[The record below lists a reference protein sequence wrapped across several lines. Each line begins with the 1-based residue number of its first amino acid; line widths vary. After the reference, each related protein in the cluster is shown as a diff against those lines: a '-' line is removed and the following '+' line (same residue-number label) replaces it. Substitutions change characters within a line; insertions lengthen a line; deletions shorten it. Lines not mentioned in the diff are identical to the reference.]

1 MVVAFLNMID
11 EMKKKVCWLG
21 DPNVTL
27 VSDDGQ
33 QLLCHQSVLGIYNEN
48 LRSLLGLNK
57 MKEYV
62 LIFQDINHLE
72 LVEYMLQMYL
82 SFETKIQNINDN
94 ESINL
99 HEMGER
105 KSMVENSNN
114 QDILLNQ
121 NSLIFNDE
129 ENNVDQLVMNVVTD
143 KECTEQEQENF
154 IPHAQ
159 NMVTEIESRKCGDEK
174 NSFPKSVENGVPEM
188 TQYTQAIQKQNETME
203 DNINTRK
210 NDVQLKQNINSKTF
224 EAESGN
230 EGISKDSTRSDL
242 TDTSNSEY
250 SELKFAF
257 LTSILRSPIVWGK

>member
-1 MVVAFLNMID
+1 MYKYLNHFSFVFTTQLKMDD
-11 EMKKKVCWLG
+11 EIRQNMCWLG
-21 DPNVTL
+21 DSNVTL

-33 QLLCHQSVLGIYNEN
+33 ELQCHQSVLGIYNEN

-94 ESINL
+94 ESINV

-129 ENNVDQLVMNVVTD
+129 ENNVDQLVMKVETD
-143 KECTEQEQENF
+143 KECTE
-154 IPHAQ
+154 
-159 NMVTEIESRKCGDEK
+159 
-174 NSFPKSVENGVPEM
+174 
-188 TQYTQAIQKQNETME
+188 
-203 DNINTRK
+203 
-210 NDVQLKQNINSKTF
+210 
-224 EAESGN
+224 
-230 EGISKDSTRSDL
+230 
-242 TDTSNSEY
+242 
-250 SELKFAF
+250 
-257 LTSILRSPIVWGK
+257 

>member
-1 MVVAFLNMID
+1 
-11 EMKKKVCWLG
+11 
-21 DPNVTL
+21 
-27 VSDDGQ
+27 
-33 QLLCHQSVLGIYNEN
+33 
-48 LRSLLGLNK
+48 

-62 LIFQDINHLE
+62 LILQDINHLE
-72 LVEYMLQMYL
+72 LLEYMLQMYL

-94 ESINL
+94 ESINV

-129 ENNVDQLVMNVVTD
+129 ENNVDQLVMNVETD

-174 NSFPKSVENGVPEM
+174 NSFPKSVEYGVPEM
-188 TQYTQAIQKQNETME
+188 TQYTQAIQKQNETLE

-210 NDVQLKQNINSKTF
+210 NDAQLNFREKP
-224 EAESGN
+224 
-230 EGISKDSTRSDL
+230 
-242 TDTSNSEY
+242 SNREN
-250 SELKFAF
+250 
-257 LTSILRSPIVWGK
+257 P